1 MKHHFFKTL
10 ITAAACLLA
19 ASCSSSK
26 PASESAAQP
35 APSNDT
41 EVSAQ
46 ENAQNATAENSTVS
60 TEASVNTSAPSSEN
74 FGSLFFG
81 AWVGGPE
88 EIPQPTVANVEAFE
102 KLQNRHLDVIN
113 HFVLWQY
120 NDWAWTKPYA
130 EMAKSRGSI
139 MMITWMPQPYTAQ
152 DILDGKTDA
161 YLDDFAK
168 GVKEFG
174 AEIWLRPLHES
185 NGDWYTWGTGK
196 DPVNNAEDKVA
207 AAFRHIVDRFR
218 AQNVTNVKWIW
229 TTNAGSSGAASTLT
243 GSYPGDDYVDYTSID
258 GYNWGTAQSWSH
270 WQSFSEVFK
279 PAYDAL
285 SAYDKPMFLAEFS
298 CTEHGGSKAEWFKNM
313 FEVLPTEFPKIKGL
327 VIFSQSKSYEAD
339 WGVDTSNEALEAW
352 RAGIAK

>member
-1 MKHHFFKTL
+1 MKHHFLKTL
-10 ITAAACLLA
+10 VTAAACLIA
-19 ASCSSSK
+19 AGCSSTK
-26 PASESAAQP
+26 PAAESP
-35 APSNDT
+35 ANSVQGDSLKT
-41 EVSAQ
+41 EESQ
-46 ENAQNATAENSTVS
+46 MS
-60 TEASVNTSAPSSEN
+60 SVPSSNN
-74 FGSLFFG
+74 FGPMFIG

-88 EIPQPTVANVEAFE
+88 EVPQPTVANVEAFE
-102 KLQNRHLDVIN
+102 KLQGRHLDIIH

-130 EMAKSRGSI
+130 EMARSRGSI

-168 GVKEFG
+168 GVKNFG

-196 DPVNNAEDKVA
+196 DPANNAEEKVA

-229 TTNAGSSGAASTLT
+229 TTNAGSSAGATLT

-258 GYNWGTAQSWSH
+258 GYNWGSAQSWSH

-285 SAYDKPMFLAEFS
+285 SAYDQPMFLAEFS

-339 WGVDTSNEALEAW
+339 WGVDTSEDALNAW
-352 RAGIAK
+352 KNGIAAYPAASAK